1 MYVINP
7 EIHMSCLEMAEKSP
21 FLSRLDAPDCVGKVL
36 DFSMFK
42 IKKSDR
48 KYASKTQESGLL
60 GKHLIFV
67 TGTTPVPECESLLFN
82 MKKNIFFF
90 FGHLFV
96 TLFR

>member
-67 TGTTPVPECESLLFN
+67 TGTTPVPECESLLF
-82 MKKNIFFF
+82 
-90 FGHLFV
+90 
-96 TLFR
+96 

>member
-7 EIHMSCLEMAEKSP
+7 EIHLSCLEMAEKSP

-67 TGTTPVPECESLLFN
+67 TGTTPVPECESFLFEHEKEHIFLLWVSFCN
-82 MKKNIFFF
+82 SF
-90 FGHLFV
+90 
-96 TLFR
+96 